1 MDVSKF
7 QLEGEWLELE
17 VESKNVDGPLRFKI
31 KPLSSDEQI
40 DLAEAGEGNI
50 KDFLKQVNELVLDW
64 DLEDGKEKLICDDE
78 NKEKY
83 LPYLIGMKIKPEED
97 ETPVEHSIY
106 RRRIEDFLEKH
117 KKKEKDIIIKELE
130 LLIVEFEDEEKLKVI
145 KSVGIVII
153 TFAQDFGNFV
163 KN

>member
-17 VESKNVDGPLRFKI
+17 VESKNVTGSLEFKV

-50 KDFLKQVNELVLDW
+50 KDFLLKVNELVLDW
-64 DLEDGKEKLICDDE
+64 NLEDGESKLVCDDE
-78 NKEKY
+78 NKKKY
-83 LPYLIGMKIKPEED
+83 LPYLIGMRVK
-97 ETPVEHSIY
+97 
-106 RRRIEDFLEKH
+106 LEKG
-117 KKKEKDIIIKELE
+117 DDSTI
-130 LLIVEFEDEEKLKVI
+130 EDEEGKKIKVI
-145 KSVGIVII
+145 KSVGLTII
-153 TFAQDFGNFV
+153 SFAQDFGNFV

>member
-17 VESKNVDGPLRFKI
+17 VESKNVVGPLKFKI

-40 DLAEAGEGNI
+40 DLAEAGEGDI
-50 KDFLKQVNELVLDW
+50 KDFLKQVNGLVLDW
-64 DLEDGKEKLICDDE
+64 DLEDGKEKLICNDE
-78 NKEKY
+78 NKKKY
-83 LPYLIGMKIKPEED
+83 LPYLIGMKIKKEENEEEFTIED
-97 ETPVEHSIY
+97 ESG
-106 RRRIEDFLEKH
+106 
-117 KKKEKDIIIKELE
+117 KEVKA
-130 LLIVEFEDEEKLKVI
+130 I
-145 KSVGIVII
+145 KSVGITII